1 MRELPSL
8 PPHPVMLTVLL
19 ASLPSSLVRV
29 RGPTVPIFIQILTT
43 RFLKD
48 LFKESTV
55 FFLLWWCTNVSLLL
69 YHFRK
74 QSMIGYTGA

>member
-8 PPHPVMLTVLL
+8 PPHPVMLTVPL

-29 RGPTVPIFIQILTT
+29 CGPTVPIFIQIPTT

-48 LFKESTV
+48 LFEESTV

-69 YHFRK
+69 YLFRK
-74 QSMIGYTGA
+74 QSLIGYTGA